1 MQQKTLSLMRRSVT
15 VFVLAAI
22 LTALVP
28 ALGAEDVAYAQSA
41 APTLTAAEAPG
52 PVIQINWTEVTGA
65 DSYILWKREYA
76 NGAWGT
82 WINLTSSID
91 QVARTHTD
99 SAVTAGNTYS
109 YFVRAVT
116 GGVNGPLSNN
126 QQVSIASTVPRPG
139 KPSLTVE
146 LVGSNANL
154 SWGPVSNA
162 TSYEVQRDDGTGWTR
177 IDGGSHTT
185 TTFSELTTKA
195 ETTYRYTVR
204 GLNNGVHGDWADP
217 KSVTTPAAPSYSIVI
232 RLSEVTQTTVTL
244 AWNAFANATG
254 YQVYTV
260 DTSDDSL
267 TMVPSGQLANCTA
280 ATDGSACVISSLE
293 PETTYTFV
301 VRATLA
307 AGFSGYS
314 NRITTTT
321 PALGGQPTVPA
332 DPNRPSLDVEVLSA
346 TSVKLS
352 WTVVTGATS
361 YSIEYD
367 TADTFAGATS
377 VSISD
382 PTVSQTDIPV
392 TGGTDL
398 TANTEYHFRI
408 RANRGDG
415 SQSAWSD
422 VKSATTQLAAMPD
435 AVVWSSTL
443 TGAADDAAR
452 TALDDV
458 KADSIKLTW
467 TEPTPAPAG
476 YKLWRWTAGSDWM
489 RIGDDLEGKTEYEDM
504 GLSADTAYHYRIRAF
519 NSAGDGAWST
529 LMSITTKAVG
539 PTSAPANFTAVAEQG
554 GTSVIL
560 TWDAVA
566 GAANYEIDRGTD
578 GSDFATDVT
587 ADGSNTEMTA
597 HRDAT
602 GITAGEKY
610 YYRIR
615 ASNSGGDGP
624 YAYASVTA
632 LATALPGQVS
642 FTTPI
647 PDGDMTD
654 TSIKVTWTAPSPAAD
669 GYYLW
674 RWSSGTGWMRVG
686 DDLEGML
693 TYTDSPLSAGTTYH
707 YRIRGFNSAGPGD
720 WSTLLS
726 ATTKLP
732 TPTSAPANFKA
743 VAEQGGAAV
752 TLTWDAMADA
762 TGGYEIGRGTDGIAY
777 LQGPGA
783 ASPVGNL
790 LTTYRDSTGLSPE
803 TTYYYRIRALNSS
816 GQGPWATL
824 MVTTPSATT
833 MTPATPGAPDT
844 VVPDATN
851 GSTALVVTWTA
862 PDRADSYKLYRWSS
876 GTRWTEV
883 EAGITGVT
891 HTDTG
896 LSPATTYYYRVV
908 ATNSIGDSGYS
919 QYTAGTT
926 LASKP
931 TAAPGNFRAVVD
943 NVAGQTTV
951 VLTWNMVSGAT
962 TYEVERRVEN
972 ASFAAVT
979 GADAL
984 TVNWF
989 SNSGLDDATMY
1000 YYRVRAKNT
1009 GGDGPWATTSVTT
1022 LAYAPSVPT
1031 SFAVSASTASSIT
1044 LGWVAPAEVADTNG
1058 AATGFE
1064 IQRFTFGTGWATIN
1078 RPAGTA
1084 TSYTDSGRSAN
1095 TRYYYRIRA
1104 TNTGGESTWTYVS
1117 GVTLTQ

>member
-1 MQQKTLSLMRRSVT
+1 MQQRTLSLMRRSVT

-217 KSVTTPAAPSYSIVI
+217 KSFTTPAAPTYSIVI
-232 RLSEVTQTTVTL
+232 RLAQVTQTTVTL
-244 AWNAFANATG
+244 AWNGFTGATA
-254 YQVYTV
+254 YEVYTV

-267 TMVPSGQLANCTA
+267 SLVPSGSLTTCTPGSPG
-280 ATDGSACVISSLE
+280 DGIDACVHTGLD
-293 PETTYTFV
+293 PDTTYTYV
-301 VRATLA
+301 VRAVIPT
-307 AGFSGYS
+307 GHSGYS
-314 NRITTTT
+314 NRVTATT
-321 PALGGQPTVPA
+321 PALGQQPTVPV
-332 DPNRPSLDVEVLSA
+332 DPNRPALDVEVTGA

-352 WTVVTGATS
+352 WTLVTGATS
-361 YSIEYD
+361 YTIQHATD
-367 TADTFAGATS
+367 DAFTASLQT
-377 VSISD
+377 VEISD
-382 PTVSQTDIPV
+382 PTVSQTDI
-392 TGGTDL
+392 TTKL

-415 SQSAWSD
+415 TQSAWSD
-422 VKSATTQLAAMPD
+422 VKSATTQVD
-435 AVVWSSTL
+435 AVPGALTL
-443 TGAADDAAR
+443 AVKQTTDTPPAPMVTATSITLSWEAVTPAAD
-452 TALDDV
+452 
-458 KADSIKLTW
+458 S
-467 TEPTPAPAG
+467 

-489 RIGDDLEGKTEYEDM
+489 RIGGDLEGETEYEDM
-504 GLSADTAYHYRIRAF
+504 GLTAGTAYHYRILGV
-519 NSAGDGAWST
+519 NSAGDGPWSALLTATT
-529 LMSITTKAVG
+529 LAVA
-539 PTSAPANFTAVAEQG
+539 PASAPANFTAVAEQG
-554 GTSVIL
+554 GTTVIL

-566 GAANYEIDRGTD
+566 GADTYDIDRGTD
-578 GSDFATDVT
+578 GSAFADNVQEGGADV
-587 ADGSNTEMTA
+587 SSTA
-597 HRDAT
+597 HRDTGLAT
-602 GITAGEKY
+602 GTKY

-615 ASNSGGDGP
+615 ASNTGGNGP

-632 LATALPGQVS
+632 LAKERPAAPTLTVADEATDVTA
-642 FTTPI
+642 
-647 PDGDMTD
+647 
-654 TSIKVTWTAPSPAAD
+654 TSIKLTWKAVDTAD

-674 RWSSGTGWMRVG
+674 RWSAGSGWERRG
-686 DDLEGML
+686 DDLAGKTEYDDMG
-693 TYTDSPLSAGTTYH
+693 LSAGTSYH
-707 YRIRGFNSAGPGD
+707 YRMRAFNSAGPGD
-720 WSTLLS
+720 WSVLFTR
-726 ATTKLP
+726 TTKLP
-732 TPTSAPANFKA
+732 VPASAPGNFRA
-743 VAEQGGAAV
+743 VAEPGGTAV
-752 TLTWDAMADA
+752 SLTWDAVAHA
-762 TGGYEIGRGTDGIAY
+762 ENYEIDRGPDGLAW
-777 LQGPGA
+777 LDGPATNVTGT
-783 ASPVGNL
+783 SH
-790 LTTYRDSTGLSPE
+790 RETGL
-803 TTYYYRIRALNSS
+803 TAGDTYHFQIRAVNSS
-816 GQGPWATL
+816 GEGPWATL
-824 MVTTPSATT
+824 MVTTLTATT
-833 MTPATPGAPDT
+833 MAPMTPAAPAS
-844 VVPDATN
+844 VVADATN
-851 GSTALVVTWTA
+851 GSTALVVTWADTT
-862 PDRADSYKLYRWSS
+862 RAESYKLYRWSS
-876 GTRWTEV
+876 GTSWTEV
-883 EAGITGVT
+883 ETGITVLT

-908 ATNSIGDSGYS
+908 ATNTIGDSGYS
-919 QYTAGTT
+919 PYTAGTT
-926 LASKP
+926 NATKPAS
-931 TAAPGNFRAVVD
+931 APGNFRAVVD
-943 NVAGQTTV
+943 DTQGQAV
-951 VLTWNMVSGAT
+951 VLLSWNMVSGAT
-962 TYEVERRVEN
+962 TYEVQWRIAN
-972 ASFAAVT
+972 QSFAAVND
-979 GADAL
+979 ADAL
-984 TVNWF
+984 TMNWF
-989 SNSGLDDATMY
+989 RNSGLDDGVMY

-1009 GGDGPWATTSVTT
+1009 GGDGPWATTSVMT
-1022 LAYAPSVPT
+1022 LAFAPSVPT
-1031 SFAVSASTASSIT
+1031 SFAVSAPTASTLT
-1044 LGWVAPAEVADTNG
+1044 LGWVAPVAVDDKNG

-1078 RPAGTA
+1078 RPAASA
-1084 TSYTDSGRSAN
+1084 TSYTDTGRAAN

-1104 TNTGGESTWTYVS
+1104 TNSGGESTWTYVS